1 MPKIAEFAAKIIDI
15 VSAEFEVPRE
25 MIISK
30 SRNAEAVDARRVV
43 AMLLY
48 RSGIYVSRIAETLR
62 ISPRYVQYIVTDFED
77 QLQSN
82 RPLRMTYERV
92 QSRLTPILQ
101 NQK

>member
-48 RSGIYVSRIAETLR
+48 RSGYTFHA
-62 ISPRYVQYIVTDFED
+62 
-77 QLQSN
+77 
-82 RPLRMTYERV
+82 
-92 QSRLTPILQ
+92 
-101 NQK
+101 

>member
-48 RSGIYVSRIAETLR
+48 RSDIRFTHSRDSTRFAALCSVYR
-62 ISPRYVQYIVTDFED
+62 NGF
-77 QLQSN
+77 
-82 RPLRMTYERV
+82 
-92 QSRLTPILQ
+92 
-101 NQK
+101 